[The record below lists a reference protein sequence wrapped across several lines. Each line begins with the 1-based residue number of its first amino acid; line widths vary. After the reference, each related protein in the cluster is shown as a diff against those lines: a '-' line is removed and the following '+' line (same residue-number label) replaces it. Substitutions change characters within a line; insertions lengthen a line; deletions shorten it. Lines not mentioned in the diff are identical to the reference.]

1 MDHQGRETCYLLDYL
16 QLSIFF
22 SQNKKQTEELKKREG
37 KRKCYLA

>member
-22 SQNKKQTEELKKREG
+22 SQNKKQTEEEKEKEN
-37 KRKCYLA
+37 AT